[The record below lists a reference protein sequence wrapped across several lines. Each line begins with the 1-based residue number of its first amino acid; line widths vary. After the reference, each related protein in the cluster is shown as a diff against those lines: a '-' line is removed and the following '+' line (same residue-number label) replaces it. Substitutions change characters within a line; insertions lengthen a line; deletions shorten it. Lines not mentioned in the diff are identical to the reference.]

1 MTRSE
6 GVKKWGNT
14 WSVMSNEIS
23 LSTTAYA
30 AGDLM
35 GGLLTF
41 NDVLETDIGGG
52 TIVGAEI
59 IDTSTVVAAIDLIV
73 FQNALSTGTS
83 ATGDNAAFDLSD
95 TDMVKVSDVISF
107 STGYLKQYADNAL
120 HMVASELDSPF
131 YLSGGNDLYG
141 VLVSQA
147 TPTYTTGNSLSV
159 RLDIRRDAD

>member
-14 WSVMSNEIS
+14 WSVMSNEVS
-23 LSTTAYA
+23 LSTAAYA

-41 NDVLETDIGGG
+41 SDVLESEIGGG
-52 TIVGAEI
+52 AIVGAEI
-59 IDTSTVVAAIDLIV
+59 MDTSTVVAAIDLVI

-107 STGYLKQYADNAL
+107 STGYLKLHADNAL
-120 HMVASELDSPF
+120 HMTASGLDSPF

-141 VLVSQA
+141 VLVARA
-147 TPTYTTGNSLSV
+147 TPTYATGNSLSV
-159 RLDIRRDAD
+159 RLDIR